1 MRRRRER
8 TRTPSLE
15 LSDRR
20 RSQSV
25 PWVVSPSSADPRPL
39 ARARRFDAVMR
50 LRAMVTALEDR
61 RFFNPLGPARA
72 PISLGPQRRFRPA
85 VTYSSSPG
93 VIPIGIGFARPN
105 TVGICVRRK
114 VRREVLF
121 AKNKSGGRHRRPR
134 RNYWSS
140 VKC

>member
-1 MRRRRER
+1 MRRHRER
-8 TRTPSLE
+8 TRTPRSE
-15 LSDRR
+15 LISDRR
-20 RSQSV
+20 SYSV
-25 PWVVSPSSADPRPL
+25 PRVVSPSSGDL
-39 ARARRFDAVMR
+39 RRRIVTRKLDAVVR

-61 RFFNPLGPARA
+61 RFFNPLGPYRTPATF
-72 PISLGPQRRFRPA
+72 GPQRRFRPA

-93 VIPIGIGFARPN
+93 NIPIGIGFARPD
-105 TVGICVRRK
+105 TVAICVRRK